1 MARTRKLPINSK
13 SFSVALPVDML
24 DSLQSKA
31 RKAAQT
37 TGDYIRELLSRD
49 LGVSVPKVSPT
60 PQATPSTELIAAHWN
75 LVKVKYPD
83 LSRTDLVRKVAV
95 ELDTPVTTIDRALRK
110 MSDTN

>member
-31 RKAAQT
+31 KSVAQT
-37 TGDYIRELLSRD
+37 AGDYIRELLSRD

-60 PQATPSTELIAAHWN
+60 PQIPPSAELITAHWN
-75 LVKVKYPD
+75 LVKVKYPN

-95 ELDTPVTTIDRALRK
+95 ELDTPVTTIDRALRTI
-110 MSDTN
+110 SDSN